1 MPWSPRSVSPAVR
14 LSPPDPGVVHVW
26 AASLNPD
33 AAVQRSYRAVLSA
46 EEVDRAE
53 QYRYREDRRS
63 FECARGVLR
72 ILLGRYLDIPGD
84 AVSFSYGEHG
94 KPSLVEAP
102 DWSFNVSHSGEIAL
116 VAVAGAD
123 RVGIDIE
130 KRRPLDDPH
139 DLAER
144 FFSDREAEDLR
155 NLPDGDVPTAFFNAW
170 TRKEA
175 FAKATGAGLSLPL
188 RSFDVTLV
196 PGESPRLIECR
207 APEWSSLPWSIHAL
221 APATDYTAAL
231 AVCLDAPTVECYR
244 WHPSLDD

>member
-1 MPWSPRSVSPAVR
+1 
-14 LSPPDPGVVHVW
+14 
-26 AASLNPD
+26 
-33 AAVQRSYRAVLSA
+33 VLSA
-46 EEVDRAE
+46 EEIDRSD
-53 QYRYREDRRS
+53 QYRHPEDRRS

-72 ILLGRYLDIPGD
+72 FLLCRYLDVPASAI
-84 AVSFSYGEHG
+84 SFAYGEHG
-94 KPSLVEAP
+94 KPSLVDAP

-116 VAVAGAD
+116 VAVAGAA

-155 NLPDGDVPTAFFNAW
+155 KVPDSDVPTAFFNAW

-188 RSFDVTLV
+188 RSFDVTLA
-196 PGESPRLIECR
+196 PGEPPRLIECR
-207 APEWSSLPWSIHAL
+207 DPEWSTLPWSIHAL
-221 APATDYTAAL
+221 APATNYTAAL
-231 AVCLDAPTVECYR
+231 AVSLDDPTLECYR
-244 WHPSLDD
+244 WNPSPDD